1 MALKDTYKEVE
12 DEKKNKVKEDE
23 VYTMDLDDFISEH
36 KKLIKILRGGVRA
49 DLLAEAKSQE
59 AELKECLDE
68 HGMEGD
74 NDEDEND

>member
-23 VYTMDLDDFISEH
+23 VYTMSLDDFISEH

-59 AELKECLDE
+59 EELKECLEE
-68 HGMEGD
+68 HGMD
-74 NDEDEND
+74 NEEDDD